1 MNQTSKKQ
9 PNLFSSLK
17 KVSGWTGLSRLFG
30 LFRDIATTGLLGAS
44 YLHDIFIVI
53 LKIPNLFR
61 RFFAEGAFNQ
71 AFIPVYSDYYK
82 ENNERL
88 SKEFLNS
95 LLGTLLVFLF
105 CFTVIVL
112 LFSPLV
118 VMIFAP
124 GFYSDPIKQN
134 ISVDIL
140 RIMFPYLSL
149 ISLVAFASGIQNT
162 HSKFSVPAATPIIFN
177 LCLILTAYKI
187 APLYSIPIYPLAWGV
202 LVAGILQFIIQLA
215 PLSAIDRLPVPK
227 FNLNHPG
234 VKKVLLV
241 MLPALFAGGI
251 MQINIL
257 VDTIFASLLETGS
270 PTWLYISDR
279 LIQLPMGVFAI
290 AIGTILLPLLSN
302 IDFDT
307 NKIDFIKS
315 VKKAQKVVLIIGL
328 PSCIGIFFCAE
339 HIISTIFFRGEF
351 TNVDV
356 IKTSLSLEI
365 LALGLPFF
373 MLMKILIPAFFSRKI
388 TKVPVLIALVSL
400 ILNIL
405 LNYIFAFIYGYGHV
419 GIAMGSSIAALVSVL
434 ILECILAREGI
445 VKLSNPFNRFN
456 LSLLASCF
464 ALSLFLYQFNQYF
477 IFSDIDAFS
486 KILFLSLEVAISVLI
501 YFSCIKIFLGSEFKK
516 LLSE

>member
-1 MNQTSKKQ
+1 MNQVIKKN
-9 PNLFSSLK
+9 PNLLNSIK
-17 KVSGWTGLSRLFG
+17 KVSGWTSLSRIFG
-30 LFRDIATTGLLGAS
+30 LIRDIATTGLLGAS
-44 YLHDIFIVI
+44 YLHDIFVVI

-71 AFIPVYSDYYK
+71 AFIPVYSEYYK
-82 ENNERL
+82 KKNDHEA
-88 SKEFLNS
+88 KDFLNS
-95 LLGTLLVFLF
+95 LFGTLLTFLF
-105 CFTVIVL
+105 CFTVLVL

-124 GFYSDPIKQN
+124 GFYSDPVKQN

-149 ISLVAFASGIQNT
+149 I
-162 HSKFSVPAATPIIFN
+162 PAATPIVFN
-177 LCLILTAYKI
+177 FCLIVTAYKI

-202 LVAGILQFIIQLA
+202 LVAGILQLLIQVA
-215 PLSAIDRLPVPK
+215 PLSAIDRIPIPK
-227 FNLNHPG
+227 FNFSHPG

-290 AIGTILLPLLSN
+290 AIGTVLLPLLSN
-302 IDFDT
+302 IDFEN
-307 NKIDFIKS
+307 NKKDFVAN
-315 VKKAQKVVLIIGL
+315 VKKSQKIVLLIGL
-328 PSCIGIFFCAE
+328 PSCIGIYFCAE
-339 HIISTIFFRGEF
+339 HIVTTIFFRVEF
-351 TNVDV
+351 TNFDV
-356 IKTSLSLEI
+356 LKTSLSLEV

-373 MLMKILIPAFFSRKI
+373 MLMKILIPTFFSRKL
-388 TKVPVLIALVSL
+388 TKIPVLIAFISL
-400 ILNIL
+400 ILNIV
-405 LNYIFAFIYGYGHV
+405 LNYLFAFVYGYGHV

-434 ILECILAREGI
+434 ILESVLANQGI
-445 VKLSNPFNRFN
+445 IKLSSPLNRFN
-456 LSLLASCF
+456 LSLFISCVV
-464 ALSLFLYQFNQYF
+464 LSVFLYLFNQYF
-477 IFSDIDAFS
+477 HFMNLSALMRAFL
-486 KILFLSLEVAISVLI
+486 LFAEVTAAVLI
-501 YFSCIKIFLGSEFKK
+501 YFVCIKMLLGNEFKK